1 MLIDDNLEFFQHKGR
16 IIGAYFSH
24 HISSV
29 RNIIEKQF
37 SIFADEK
44 RLASVICAAGVTH
57 CAVDGRSVFQWFF
70 FHESKI
76 WMVFIA
82 AGF

>member
-16 IIGAYFSH
+16 VIGAYFFH

-29 RNIIEKQF
+29 RNVIEKQF

-44 RLASVICAAGVTH
+44 RLASVIYAAGVTH
-57 CAVDGRSVFQWFF
+57 CAVDGRSVFQRFF
-70 FHESKI
+70 LDETKA